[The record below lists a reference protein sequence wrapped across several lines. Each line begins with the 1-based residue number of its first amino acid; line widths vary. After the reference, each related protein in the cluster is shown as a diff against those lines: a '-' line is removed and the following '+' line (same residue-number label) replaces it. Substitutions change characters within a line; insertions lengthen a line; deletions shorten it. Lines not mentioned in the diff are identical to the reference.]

1 MIVSREKENLLSQ
14 VRDSSVL
21 VDLIRSVAMV
31 AVVLLHAANDLTIQQ
46 MNQFEII
53 RWTTVDVYQS
63 LGRIGVPLFLLL
75 TGALLLQPSKID
87 EPIKVF
93 FKKRVSRIGLA
104 FVFWGAVYF
113 AWDFLV
119 VHKINDQPITTN
131 SIIQGILTGP
141 YYHFWY
147 LYLLLGLYL
156 LTPIMRVI
164 VAHADR
170 NLIKYLLVIW
180 FLGASVLPLFTLV
193 TSLHLDSNVFV
204 LSGYFGYFFLGVYL
218 LSITVRRSIIA
229 ILFAVAIALTALGT
243 YIIAWTIGGGTMFFF
258 QEYLSPTL
266 ILAAV
271 SMFLLLS
278 TFKEPQC
285 ASLVTQASS
294 LTQTA
299 IPALV
304 TQQTT
309 LTEKPSHHKSLSRKL
324 MHAIS
329 VNTLP
334 LYLFHVMVLETIQ
347 YGYLGFA
354 FNGNVMNSIIEVP
367 VMTVIVLFVSL
378 GIILVMKK
386 VPILNKLI
394 G

>member
-1 MIVSREKENLLSQ
+1 VPREKGNLLSQ
-14 VRDSSVL
+14 ERGFSAP
-21 VDLIRSVAMV
+21 VDLIRTVAIV
-31 AVVLLHAANDLTIQQ
+31 AVILLHSANDLTIQQ

-53 RWTTVDVYQS
+53 RWTTVDLYQS

-75 TGALLLQPSKID
+75 TGALLLQPSKLN

-119 VHKINDQPITTN
+119 VHKINSQPITTN
-131 SIIQGILTGP
+131 SIVQGILTGP

-170 NLIKYLLVIW
+170 NLIKYLLVVW
-180 FLGASVLPLFTLV
+180 FLGAAVLPVFTLV
-193 TSLHLDSNVFV
+193 TTLHIDSNVFI
-204 LSGYFGYFFLGVYL
+204 LAGYIGYFFLGIYL
-218 LSITVRRSIIA
+218 MAVTMRRSTAA
-229 ILFAVAIALTALGT
+229 ILFAIAIALTSIGT
-243 YIIAWTIGGGTMFFF
+243 YLIAWTIGGGTMFFF
-258 QEYLSPTL
+258 QEYLSPTM

-271 SMFLLLS
+271 SMFLLLC
-278 TFKEPQC
+278 TYKEPAC
-285 ASLVTQASS
+285 TSPVTPVASVTP
-294 LTQTA
+294 TVV
-299 IPALV
+299 PALAA
-304 TQQTT
+304 QQTT
-309 LTEKPSHHKSLSRKL
+309 PVQKPKSHQSPGRKL

-347 YGYLGFA
+347 YGFLGFA
-354 FNGNVMNSIIEVP
+354 FNGNVMNSIVEVP
-367 VMTVIVLFVSL
+367 LMTTIVLFISL